1 VKSRDELSPD
11 TAPSRFAAAAIPVRM
26 GRQAHLTRQYAAV
39 DGIAVDDTHGAAIE
53 CRLLDTPPAMMRM
66 AESRSVPLR
75 AGSFCVTQLCPA
87 QRAGAKT
94 NMSGPMFAAP
104 PL

>member
-1 VKSRDELSPD
+1 
-11 TAPSRFAAAAIPVRM
+11 M
-26 GRQAHLTRQYAAV
+26 GRQAQLARQYAAV

-53 CRLLDTPPAMMRM
+53 CRLLDTAGDNAWR
-66 AESRSVPLR
+66 RQDR
-75 AGSFCVTQLCPA
+75 CRRGAGSFCVTQLCPA

-94 NMSGPMFAAP
+94 NMSGPMFAAA

>member
-1 VKSRDELSPD
+1 LSPD
-11 TAPSRFAAAAIPVRM
+11 TAPSRFAGAAVPVRKHAP
-26 GRQAHLTRQYAAV
+26 QAHLTRQYAAV

-66 AESRSVPLR
+66 AASKSVPLR

-94 NMSGPMFAAP
+94 NMSGPMLAAAP
-104 PL
+104 L